1 MNTIQACRRCGLS
14 QKLSPAPAGCT
25 LECARCGATLQNRWK
40 MSLKWS
46 AAFALA
52 ALILYPAAMLLPV
65 MELQKLGH
73 SRSVTV
79 WSGAM
84 ELITEGQLA
93 VGLLVFACSVVI
105 PVLKMLGIFALS
117 CEGIWGSPTAKARL
131 HGVIDWAGR
140 WSMLDVLLVAI
151 LVAAIKLGNWA
162 DIHAGPGIAAFS
174 AVVVLSLL
182 ASAVFDPAA
191 AWSNGDET

>member
-1 MNTIQACRRCGLS
+1 
-14 QKLSPAPAGCT
+14 
-25 LECARCGATLQNRWK
+25 
-40 MSLKWS
+40 MSLRWS
-46 AAFALA
+46 AALALA
-52 ALILYPAAMLLPV
+52 ALILYPASMLLPV
-65 MELQKLGH
+65 LELQKLGH

-84 ELITEGQLA
+84 ELITEGQTA
-93 VGLLVFACSVVI
+93 VGLLVFACSIVI

-117 CEGIWGSPTAKARL
+117 CEGLWGSAAAKARL

-151 LVAAIKLGNWA
+151 LVAAIKLGTWA
-162 DIHAGPGIAAFS
+162 DIHAGPGIVAFS

-191 AWSNGDET
+191 AWSNGDES

>member
-1 MNTIQACRRCGLS
+1 MCG
-14 QKLSPAPAGCT
+14 
-25 LECARCGATLQNRWK
+25 RCGAAMAQRWK
-40 MSLKWS
+40 LSLRWA

-65 MELQKLGH
+65 LELQKLGH

-84 ELITEGQLA
+84 ELITGGQVA

-105 PVLKMLGIFALS
+105 PVLKMLGILTLS
-117 CEGIWGSPTAKARL
+117 VEGIWGSAEVKARL
-131 HGVIDWAGR
+131 HGAIDWAGR

-162 DIHAGPGIAAFS
+162 DIHAGAGVAVFA
-174 AVVVLSLL
+174 AVVVLSLM

-191 AWSNGDET
+191 VWEPGEDT